1 MIIKNF
7 KKNSIYFW
15 KNSFKIESDEKNTT
29 LDLNINDEDYKKIK
43 TELNNKKIINSENLN
58 SLREKLNFL
67 NDNDYAKLEDHI
79 FECMKKP
86 WKLLTEKPTQIP
98 RPMSI
103 IFSKDLGVKEFLIFS
118 TTSQHFDAALNANNQ
133 VTGEVNK
140 RLVNEDRKTISDEK
154 LFIIIKEGI
163 DEVFKDLNFDLRLGI
178 RLDNHS
184 NGKYLYNGKELNGA
198 EQLEYVKTMI
208 ETYGL
213 IYVENPF
220 YENEIEL
227 YKKLSEEVRHKCLV
241 CINSKINEYS
251 RQVKERAFNTALL
264 KLNSITQFENDSKTL
279 KENNINILSDSD
291 TKADV
296 LAGLGIPL
304 VKIYNN
310 SEGNKF
316 AERIKIIERELTEK

>member
-1 MIIKNF
+1 
-7 KKNSIYFW
+7 
-15 KNSFKIESDEKNTT
+15 
-29 LDLNINDEDYKKIK
+29 
-43 TELNNKKIINSENLN
+43 
-58 SLREKLNFL
+58 
-67 NDNDYAKLEDHI
+67 
-79 FECMKKP
+79 MKKP

-227 YKKLSEEVRHKCLV
+227 YKK
-241 CINSKINEYS
+241 
-251 RQVKERAFNTALL
+251 
-264 KLNSITQFENDSKTL
+264 
-279 KENNINILSDSD
+279 
-291 TKADV
+291 
-296 LAGLGIPL
+296 
-304 VKIYNN
+304 
-310 SEGNKF
+310 
-316 AERIKIIERELTEK
+316 IK

>member
-7 KKNSIYFW
+7 KKNLLYFW
-15 KNSFKIESDEKNTT
+15 KNSFKIESDENTIT
-29 LDLNINDEDYKKIK
+29 LDLNINDEDYNKIK
-43 TELNNKKIINSENLN
+43 NELNNKKIDNSQVLN
-58 SLREKLNFL
+58 SLKEKLNFL
-67 NDNDYAKLEDHI
+67 NDKDYALLEEKI

-86 WKLLTEKPTQIP
+86 WKLFIEKPTQIP
-98 RPMSI
+98 RPMNI
-103 IFSKDLGVKEFLIFS
+103 LFSKDDGIKELLIFS
-118 TTSQHFDAALNANNQ
+118 TTSQHFDAALNANNH
-133 VTGEVNK
+133 VIAEVNK
-140 RLVNEDRKTISDEK
+140 RLVNEDRKKISDEK

-163 DEVFKDLNFDLRLGI
+163 DEVFKDLNFDLRLGV
-178 RLDNHS
+178 RFDNHS
-184 NGKYLYNGKELNGA
+184 NGKYLYNGKELTGN
-198 EQLEYVKTMI
+198 EQLEYVKTLI

-251 RQVKERAFNTALL
+251 RQLTEKVFNTALL
-264 KLNSITQFENDSKTL
+264 KFHSISQFENDTKIF
-279 KENNINILSDSD
+279 KENNINILSD
-291 TKADV
+291 TNTNADV

-310 SEGNKF
+310 PEGNKF
-316 AERIKIIERELTEK
+316 TERIKKIERELTEI